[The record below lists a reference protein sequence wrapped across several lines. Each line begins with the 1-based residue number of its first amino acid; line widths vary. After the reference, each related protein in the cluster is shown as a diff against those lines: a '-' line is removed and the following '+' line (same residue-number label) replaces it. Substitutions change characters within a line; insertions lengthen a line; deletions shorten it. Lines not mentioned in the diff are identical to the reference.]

1 MSLSATDFQVAE
13 REGFEPPLVLPKP
26 VFKTGAINRSA
37 ISPGAKLDKQ
47 VNFQK
52 VFSAKAIYFLTLC

>member
-1 MSLSATDFQVAE
+1 MAE

-37 ISPGAKLDKQ
+37 ISPGAK
-47 VNFQK
+47 
-52 VFSAKAIYFLTLC
+52 IEFLAGLRNKRVEMGIELKENVEDS